1 MKKSELIA
9 RIAADTKL
17 PRAAVEKTI
26 NSFVSTVGEVLQ
38 AGDKITLPGLGTFC
52 VSMRG
57 ARRGRN
63 PRTGQDIIIPAA
75 KVPKLRVGKTLKE
88 AVRG

>member
-9 RIAADTKL
+9 RIAADAKI

-26 NSFVSTVGEVLQ
+26 NSFISTVSEVLR

-52 VSMRG
+52 VSTRA

-63 PRTGQDIIIPAA
+63 PRTGQEITIPAA
-75 KVPKLRVGKTLKE
+75 RAPKLRVGKALKE

>member
-9 RIAADTKL
+9 RIAADAKL

-26 NSFVSTVGEVLQ
+26 NSFVSTVGKILQ

-52 VSMRG
+52 VSTKR

-63 PRTGQDIIIPAA
+63 PRTGQEITIPAA
-75 KVPKLRVGKTLKE
+75 KVPNLRVGKALKE
-88 AVRG
+88 AVWG

>member
-9 RIAADTKL
+9 RIAKDVKI

-26 NSFVSTVGEVLQ
+26 ISFIRTVGETLA
-38 AGDKITLPGLGTFC
+38 AGDQITLPGLGTFC
-52 VSMRG
+52 VSTRA

-63 PRTGQDIIIPAA
+63 PRTCQEITIPAA
-75 KVPKLRVGKTLKE
+75 RVPNLRVGKALKE
-88 AVRG
+88 ALRD

>member
-9 RIAADTKL
+9 RIATDAKL

-26 NSFVSTVGEVLQ
+26 DSLVNTVGEVLR
-38 AGDKITLPGLGTFC
+38 AGDKITLRGLGTFC
-52 VSMRG
+52 VSTRG

-63 PRTGQDIIIPAA
+63 PRTGQEITISAT
-75 KVPKLRVGKTLKE
+75 KVPKLRVGKALKE
-88 AVRG
+88 AVRD